1 MHSSGEPAFAWAVAD
16 LASVLVGGA
25 LGAGAALAAQF
36 LAQRGRAREAEARRG
51 DELRLRVLEREHDR
65 ARELESGLVGLTVAA
80 ARVQAEG
87 FDPERFDAV
96 AARRLGVEA
105 GLEHVQRHR
114 GLHEAAQECLRLL
127 DPLLQPD
134 AKGLPAAEV
143 AERVEGARL
152 AIRRYR
158 TDLQRLVETGF
169 DAGASGAP
177 APVRAED
184 VERWRQ
190 AGGGARRPGPPKR

>member
-1 MHSSGEPAFAWAVAD
+1 M
-16 LASVLVGGA
+16 LVGVA

-36 LAQRGRAREAEARRG
+36 LAQRERARDAQTRRG

-87 FDPERFDAV
+87 FDPERFDAL
-96 AARRLGVEA
+96 AARGMAVTA
-105 GLEHVQRHR
+105 DVEHVQRHR

-152 AIRRYR
+152 AVRRYR
-158 TDLQRLVETGF
+158 AELQRLVETGF
-169 DAGASGAP
+169 DP
-177 APVRAED
+177 APGEAPPAVRAED
-184 VERWRQ
+184 VERWRG
-190 AGGGARRPGPPKR
+190 ASGGAARQPMPPKR